1 MNAIKQ
7 PQIEIAYDTV
17 STDPPIIPPA
27 RMRTDEKTVPGTMCN
42 LS

>member
-17 STDPPIIPPA
+17 STDPPIIAPA
-27 RMRTDEKTVPGTMCN
+27 SNKTDEKMVPGRMCN